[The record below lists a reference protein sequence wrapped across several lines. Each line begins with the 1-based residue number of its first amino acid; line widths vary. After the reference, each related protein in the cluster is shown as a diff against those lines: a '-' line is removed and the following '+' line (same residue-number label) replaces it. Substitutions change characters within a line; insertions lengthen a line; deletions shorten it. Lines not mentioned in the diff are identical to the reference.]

1 MNVVKYNPGFPGRH
15 GLSALVDDFFNRNL
29 GDFIGS
35 DMMLSRPSVNVRELD
50 TQFVIDLAAPGL
62 EKENFDLKIENDH
75 LKISANKEIKNEETG
90 EKYTRREFNFT
101 SFTRTFA
108 LPENVDREQINAAY
122 DKGVLSITLPKTVNV
137 ENENVKQIKIS

>member
-1 MNVVKYNPGFPGRH
+1 MNVVKYNQGFPGRN

-75 LKISANKEIKNEETG
+75 LKISANKEVKNEETG

-137 ENENVKQIKIS
+137 EKENVKQIKIS